1 VSRAFLARAR
11 ERFAAFPFVHYALL
25 DVEREPAS
33 QGFAAGSFDVVVA
46 TNVVHA
52 TRNVD
57 ATLRRLAELL
67 VPGGL
72 LVLCEATAHLPWFDV
87 STGLIEGWQRFEDEH
102 RRDNPLMVPQQWET
116 ALRATGFGDVLAVPE
131 SGSAAEILGQHVI
144 VARAIEG
151 GGARAASVEIG
162 VVDASS
168 AASGAQPAYGED
180 VVARLREAL
189 PAERHQVLVEFVARH
204 VAAVLRLDDAGAV
217 GSRERLMDLGLDS
230 LMAVELR
237 TRLALGLGLSSGLP
251 ATLVFDHPTADA
263 IARFLLPAAV
273 VEAPPPAAAPVE
285 AAAPAATV
293 EGLSDDEVMD
303 LLLKKLES
311 LERS

>member
-1 VSRAFLARAR
+1 
-11 ERFAAFPFVHYALL
+11 
-25 DVEREPAS
+25 
-33 QGFAAGSFDVVVA
+33 
-46 TNVVHA
+46 
-52 TRNVD
+52 
-57 ATLRRLAELL
+57 
-67 VPGGL
+67 
-72 LVLCEATAHLPWFDV
+72 
-87 STGLIEGWQRFEDEH
+87 
-102 RRDNPLMVPQQWET
+102 
-116 ALRATGFGDVLAVPE
+116 
-131 SGSAAEILGQHVI
+131 
-144 VARAIEG
+144 
-151 GGARAASVEIG
+151 VEIG